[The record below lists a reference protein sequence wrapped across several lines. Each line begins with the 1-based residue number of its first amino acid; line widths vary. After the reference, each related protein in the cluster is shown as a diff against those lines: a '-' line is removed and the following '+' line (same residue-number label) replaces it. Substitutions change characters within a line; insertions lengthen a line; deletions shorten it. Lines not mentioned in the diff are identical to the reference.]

1 MGKDK
6 NKRTSKER
14 FIKKQLKE
22 AKRELKEMKRGE
34 RVRCKRSIKRS

>member
-22 AKRELKEMKRGE
+22 AKREQEMKRGE